1 MGAQYGA
8 ASHGFTYIPLL
19 LHSILT
25 TDRVPRL
32 VPRMALAVAAHLDT
46 ELIARIRAGDERAF
60 AQLFQRYYRELCIFA
75 ARIARTEGT
84 PEEIVQE
91 VFFRIWM
98 HRERLMMVQTLSSYL
113 YTAVRNQAL
122 NQAARVQSE
131 QKWHQSAWSAL
142 QEAPAEAAAADEEIR
157 TTEIASAIDRA
168 IAQLA
173 PRCRQTFLLRRQQ
186 HLSYAEIAE
195 IMQISPKTV
204 EVQIGNALK
213 QLRKSLA
220 EWM

>member
-1 MGAQYGA
+1 M
-8 ASHGFTYIPLL
+8 T
-19 LHSILT
+19 
-25 TDRVPRL
+25 
-32 VPRMALAVAAHLDT
+32 LAVAPHLDT
-46 ELIARIRAGDERAF
+46 ELITRIRAGDEEAF

-98 HRERLMMVQTLSSYL
+98 HRDRLMLVQTLSSYL
-113 YTAVRNQAL
+113 YTSVRNQAL
-122 NQAARVQSE
+122 NQAARLQSE
-131 QKWHQSAWSAL
+131 QKWRQSAWSAL
-142 QEAPAEAAAADEEIR
+142 QETPAEAAPADEEIR
-157 TTEIASAIDRA
+157 ATEIASAIDRA